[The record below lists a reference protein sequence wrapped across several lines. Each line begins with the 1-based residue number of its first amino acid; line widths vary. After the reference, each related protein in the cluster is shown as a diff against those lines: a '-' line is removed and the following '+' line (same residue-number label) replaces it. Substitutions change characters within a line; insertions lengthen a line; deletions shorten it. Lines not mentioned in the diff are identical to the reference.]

1 MSSLLV
7 SRRARFLAAA
17 VATGALVV
25 GAGSPAM
32 AADHS
37 MQPAPSGSGECSP
50 GLVDGTTAPMYAHFE
65 KAHLERSPAQQVS
78 DAQKTDDYLLL
89 HTVWIENFTAA
100 READVPVAM
109 MIENPNVNQ
118 EIYDK
123 VRAAIGLEAPAGG
136 IVHIAGETPKPF
148 FGHIE
153 HAHLQRSPGQQL
165 GDLRATDDYLLLHTV
180 WAESMLQPTID
191 VVDGSPCQ

>member
-37 MQPAPSGSGECSP
+37 LQPAPSGSGECSP

-100 READVPVAM
+100 AR
-109 MIENPNVNQ
+109 
-118 EIYDK
+118 Y
-123 VRAAIGLEAPAGG
+123 G

>member
-65 KAHLERSPAQQVS
+65 KAHLERFDLGTNEKRSQQERKPLRIS
-78 DAQKTDDYLLL
+78 
-89 HTVWIENFTAA
+89 
-100 READVPVAM
+100 
-109 MIENPNVNQ
+109 
-118 EIYDK
+118 
-123 VRAAIGLEAPAGG
+123 AP
-136 IVHIAGETPKPF
+136 
-148 FGHIE
+148 
-153 HAHLQRSPGQQL
+153 
-165 GDLRATDDYLLLHTV
+165 
-180 WAESMLQPTID
+180 
-191 VVDGSPCQ
+191 

>member
-78 DAQKTDDYLLL
+78 DAQKTDDYLLQFVEPKVL
-89 HTVWIENFTAA
+89 TENTIRQGFAPT
-100 READVPVAM
+100 EAD
-109 MIENPNVNQ
+109 
-118 EIYDK
+118 
-123 VRAAIGLEAPAGG
+123 
-136 IVHIAGETPKPF
+136 
-148 FGHIE
+148 
-153 HAHLQRSPGQQL
+153 
-165 GDLRATDDYLLLHTV
+165 
-180 WAESMLQPTID
+180 
-191 VVDGSPCQ
+191 